1 MTMTITLT
9 LDVPDVLEYEE
20 GDIKM
25 YLASRLYAESKLTA
39 GQAAQI
45 AGISK
50 REFIGTVGKYGVS
63 VFGQTTIEEVLSDMD
78 NA

>member
-1 MTMTITLT
+1 MTITLT
-9 LDVPDVLEYEE
+9 LDLPDVLGYGA

-25 YLASRLYAESKLTA
+25 FLASRLFEEAKLTA
-39 GQAAQI
+39 GQAARV

-50 REFIGTVGKYGVS
+50 REFISAVGKYGVP